1 VSRHRRRR
9 TPAALIAALPAGAVV
24 AALATGAAAAAAQP
38 APPRGRPAAGAARA
52 RPDTARPDT
61 ARLAPVTVTV
71 TRTPTAR
78 DRAPW
83 AVGVVDAQALR
94 AGRLTV
100 GLDEALA
107 DVPGVYVAN
116 RYNFSVDQRL
126 SVRGLRARANF
137 GTRGVRILLDGVP
150 QTFPDGQSQLT
161 NVDLANLERVEVL
174 RGAASSLYGN
184 ASGGVLDFRSDLTA
198 PARGLTARAQ
208 AAAGAYGVRKVQ
220 ARAAGRLGPG
230 VAALS
235 ASRTGVANFRDH
247 ARAEQRRLTLA
258 ADRGFGTSTTGSV
271 RLHLA
276 DDPRAENPGALTPA
290 EYAANPDAA
299 ALANVRRGADKRV
312 SQQQLALALRRD
324 GPDGARLEA
333 TAHGVLR
340 DLWNPLATPP
350 PGRGAAPSAPG
361 GDAGTLVEIARRS
374 GGARLAAAWPLARLL
389 PAGRARAAPGRS
401 PVLTLGAEWQGMRDR
416 RTNRGDTGGRVVGPA
431 DTLLLD
437 QVERVEALAPFAQ
450 LAWAPSPRWTLDAG
464 ARRDRVRFAVAD
476 RFLRDGRD
484 DSGAR
489 TLGAASGHAGA
500 SYAAARALA
509 PYANVSSAFET
520 PTTTELQAPPA
531 GAGTGGFNADL
542 GPQRARGLEL
552 GARGALAAGHLSYTA
567 AAFRTQVDGA
577 IVQWLEAG
585 GRAFFRNAGATRGSG
600 VELGLA
606 LRPLRGAGGGPPTR
620 SPSPAPTPARGCA
633 SPTTACG
640 PGRGSTRS
648 TAARCRRARA
658 VRARGGAHAAAGV
671 RAALAPLALDADHTW
686 ASSLFADDRNTLRVR
701 DWGRGLLDVR
711 LRWDG
716 AAAPPAGGAGAVL
729 GRLRPFVA
737 VQNAFGQRYVGSVT
751 VNGAFGRVLEP
762 APGRTAYAGLQIG
775 G

>member
-1 VSRHRRRR
+1 VL
-9 TPAALIAALPAGAVV
+9 ALGAALPRLVR
-24 AALATGAAAAAAQP
+24 AQP
-38 APPRGRPAAGAARA
+38 AGA
-52 RPDTARPDT
+52 DTARADT

-83 AVGVVDAQALR
+83 AVGVVDARALR

-126 SVRGLRARANF
+126 SVRGFGARANF
-137 GTRGVRILLDGVP
+137 GTRGVRVLLDGVP
-150 QTFPDGQSQLT
+150 QTLPDGQSQLT

-184 ASGGVLDFRSDLTA
+184 ASGGVLDFRSDLSA
-198 PARGLTARAQ
+198 PARGATARAQ

-220 ARAAGRLGPG
+220 ARAAGRAGPA

-235 ASRTGVANFRDH
+235 ASRTGVDGFRAH
-247 ARAEQRRLTLA
+247 SRAEQRRLTVA
-258 ADRGFGTSTTGSV
+258 ADRGFGTSTTASL

-276 DDPRAENPGALTPA
+276 DDPRAENPGALTGA
-290 EYAANPDAA
+290 EYAADPAAA

-312 SQQQLALALRRD
+312 TQQQLALLLRRE
-324 GPDGARLEA
+324 GPDGARVEL
-333 TAHGVLR
+333 TTHGVLR

-350 PGRGAAPSAPG
+350 PGGGAAPGAPG
-361 GDAGTLVEIARRS
+361 GDVGTLVEIGRRA
-374 GGARLAAAWPLARLL
+374 GGVRAAAGWPLARLL
-389 PAGRARAAPGRS
+389 PAGAWRTTGLPA

-416 RTNRGDTGGRVVGPA
+416 RTNRRATGGRAVAPS

-437 QVERVEALAPFAQ
+437 QVERVDAVAPFAQ
-450 LAWAPSPRWTLDAG
+450 LTWAPSPRWLVDAG
-464 ARRDRVRFAVAD
+464 ARRDRVRFAARD
-476 RFLRDGRD
+476 RFTADGRD

-500 SYAAARALA
+500 SYALAAAFA
-509 PYANVSSAFET
+509 PYANVSTAFET
-520 PTTTELQAPPA
+520 PTTTELQAPPS
-531 GAGTGGFNADL
+531 GASGASGGFNADL
-542 GPQRARGLEL
+542 GPQRARGVEV
-552 GARGALAAGHLSYTA
+552 GARGAFGGGRLSYSA
-567 AAFRTQVDGA
+567 AVYGARVDDA
-577 IVQWLEAG
+577 IVQWLETN
-585 GRAFFRNAGATRGSG
+585 GRAYFRNAGSTRSRGA
-600 VELGLA
+600 ELGFA
-606 LRPLRGAGGGPPTR
+606 LRPLAGAGGRPSDALALTGAYTYARLRFAEYRVAAGARGDTLDGRTVPGVPTR
-620 SPSPAPTPARGCA
+620 FARFGL
-633 SPTTACG
+633 
-640 PGRGSTRS
+640 
-648 TAARCRRARA
+648 RARPLA
-658 VRARGGAHAAAGV
+658 FAPAA
-671 RAALAPLALDADHTW
+671 APLALDVDHTW
-686 ASSLFADDRNTLRVR
+686 GSAVYADDRNALRVR

-716 AAAPPAGGAGAVL
+716 VAAPAAGGVAAVL
-729 GRLRPFVA
+729 GRLQPFVA

-751 VNGAFGRVLEP
+751 VNGAGGRVLEP
-762 APGRTAYAGLQIG
+762 APGRTVYAGLAVG